1 MMEVVMQTQEI
12 ISLFSSL
19 GCPVGD
25 EYIPG
30 DDCQAILEEILS
42 RLYKEDKYVRAFR
55 CVISNSQVLKK
66 DLLPLFYNVKNDYK
80 ILDLIIEILE
90 NLMIPVECLLPIDIM
105 IKEDAGR
112 STIYQLN
119 WLLTACKEAFLN
131 PCATKSVIDY
141 MKLII
146 KKEQQTT
153 TEGSNS
159 ICLCL
164 LLLRNLLHIPE
175 VRGGAPGGGPSHQNQ
190 IIWNVFTQHV
200 DKVLIQLMTCGKR
213 RGWGSYIVQVISLL
227 YKDQNCD
234 TLYKL
239 LNLWCDTAPT
249 ESSEDDESNTSPQ
262 DQASGDSSSMT
273 MSDPTSDSSDSE
285 HKKHTPKMDVDSKH
299 QSHPK
304 QAQAQTRMTEMLAH
318 GKGRKAQV
326 AMRNK
331 HGNSKNIHPAK
342 YRQPDHSHPLEPQ
355 TTIKM
360 MQGTRMCWGS
370 ESGLG
375 SSVSTCGSMK
385 MEEGSE
391 CGYVSQNQETISRS
405 SNEDKE
411 PSRFGKKKTI
421 LQKSLH
427 MIQSNR
433 FSNGKLT
440 LTCQARKELRREKL
454 MKRSKTTTMSIK
466 MFLHHIP
473 SEEDISHVLK
483 EFTVD
488 FLLKGYGLL
497 VSDLK
502 LVVLST
508 QEMQIETSHFTWLI
522 MFFLPF
528 AAQLELD
535 LDLISPVLSH
545 DTISY
550 LTYEGV
556 SLCEE
561 LEVAKL
567 DVGENLTGILS
578 KLYLIV
584 SCLKEII
591 ITVEGYRKVTHLAK
605 ADREYIKQLQE
616 KICYTNDLKY
626 FFILLLRHFDPMVHS
641 HQFLQETVVANHNL
655 LVLIE
660 NCPKVSKAAIVEHLR
675 QFASEDVMKQ
685 YGVLLACYMDNGEM
699 VNNCIFTMMH
709 HVAGDLEKVSVLFQP
724 SILKSFTMIL
734 ETEFEIRDD
743 WMDLVEY
750 VVQKC
755 LKTKQ
760 IKTVPTVLNIYLN
773 EDEEMAADAAHR
785 EITSAPVEEPTE
797 PEWRKED
804 QDSLRWYFTQSIS
817 VGDPIGQIKQLFLE
831 NCGQTKTRTGIVENL
846 WKQGLILEN
855 QYKTLLVQETSLNDP
870 ETILNKN
877 TEIDILEGIQVIIE
891 YLYAENKGFFVK
903 WLQGCLLEACYA
915 KLLIDQLITPREPV
929 EPVAYYYTVLG
940 QPVPLVTWSQELWKV
955 MQLEPSIWLLSAL
968 NFHLPT
974 RTGQARIFARIPSEW
989 TVDHLYVVTLIL
1001 GPLNSKSM
1009 KFDPTTL
1016 AVMKQHC
1023 QSPSSGDQTS
1033 TTKSGVQSS
1042 NCSLFG
1048 FYHGSSS
1055 MAEWLQKVKH
1065 LKTTLKAQPLRESF
1079 QTD

>member
-1 MMEVVMQTQEI
+1 MEVVMQTQEI

-30 DDCQAILEEILS
+30 DDCQATLEEILS

-146 KKEQQTT
+146 KKEQQLTS
-153 TEGSNS
+153 EGSNS
-159 ICLCL
+159 ISLCL
-164 LLLRNLLHIPE
+164 VLLRNLLHIPE
-175 VRGGAPGGGPSHQNQ
+175 VRGGAPGGGASHQNQ
-190 IIWNVFTQHV
+190 IIWHLFTQHV
-200 DKVLIQLMTCGKR
+200 DKVLIQLMSCGR
-213 RGWGSYIVQVISLL
+213 RRQWGSYIVQLISLL
-227 YKDQNCD
+227 YKDQHSN

-239 LNLWCDTAPT
+239 LNIWCDTALT

-262 DQASGDSSSMT
+262 DQASGDSSSMAT
-273 MSDPTSDSSDSE
+273 SDPTSDSSDSD
-285 HKKHTPKMDVDSKH
+285 HQKHTPKSEVESKH
-299 QSHPK
+299 QCHPK
-304 QAQAQTRMTEMLAH
+304 QVAQTRMTEMLAH
-318 GKGRKAQV
+318 GNGRKAQV

-331 HGNSKNIHPAK
+331 HGNSKNTHPAK
-342 YRQPDHSHPLEPQ
+342 HRQPDHSHPFESQ
-355 TTIKM
+355 TTNKM

-385 MEEGSE
+385 MEEESE
-391 CGYVSQNQETISRS
+391 CGYVSQNQETISTS

-427 MIQSNR
+427 MIQTNR
-433 FSNGKLT
+433 YNNGKLP

-466 MFLHHIP
+466 TFLNHTP
-473 SEEDISHVLK
+473 SEEDIAHLLK

-508 QEMQIETSHFTWLI
+508 QDLQMDTSHFTWLI

-528 AAQLELD
+528 ATQLELD
-535 LDLISPVLSH
+535 LDLISPILSH

-556 SLCEE
+556 NLCEE

-567 DVGENLTGILS
+567 DVGEKLTGILS

-591 ITVEGYRKVTHLAK
+591 ITVEVYRKVTHLTK
-605 ADREYIKQLQE
+605 ADREYLKQLQE
-616 KICYTNDLKY
+616 KICHTNDLKY
-626 FFILLLRHFDPMVHS
+626 LFILLLRHFDPMVHS

-660 NCPKVSKAAIVEHLR
+660 NCPKVSRAAVLEHLR

-734 ETEFEIRDD
+734 KTEFEIRDD
-743 WMDLVEY
+743 WTDLVEY

-760 IKTVPTVLNIYLN
+760 IKAVPTGLNISVD
-773 EDEEMAADAAHR
+773 EDEEMAADTAHR
-785 EITSAPVEEPTE
+785 EITSVPVQEPTE
-797 PEWRKED
+797 PEQQKHKETTLRLVKEISGNFISLGDRWSKED
-804 QDSLRWYFTQSIS
+804 LDSLCWYFSQSVS
-817 VGDPIGQIKQLFLE
+817 VADPIGQIRQLFLE

-855 QYKTLLVQETSLNDP
+855 QYKNLLAQETSLNDP
-870 ETILNKN
+870 ETIQNKN
-877 TEIDILEGIQVIIE
+877 TEIDILEGIQVIID
-891 YLYAENKGFFVK
+891 YLYAENKGFFCEVAAR
-903 WLQGCLLEACYA
+903 LPVGGLLCQTVGRPHY
-915 KLLIDQLITPREPV
+915 DTPR
-929 EPVAYYYTVLG
+929 A
-940 QPVPLVTWSQELWKV
+940 
-955 MQLEPSIWLLSAL
+955 
-968 NFHLPT
+968 
-974 RTGQARIFARIPSEW
+974 
-989 TVDHLYVVTLIL
+989 
-1001 GPLNSKSM
+1001 
-1009 KFDPTTL
+1009 
-1016 AVMKQHC
+1016 C
-1023 QSPSSGDQTS
+1023 
-1033 TTKSGVQSS
+1033 
-1042 NCSLFG
+1042 
-1048 FYHGSSS
+1048 
-1055 MAEWLQKVKH
+1055 
-1065 LKTTLKAQPLRESF
+1065 
-1079 QTD
+1079 